1 MSDRAP
7 ATTAVPTRLPLSR
20 WRGRKRFSVV
30 GVAETHDLTALEQAA
45 AVRARELSPV
55 DIVEHYLDRVQR
67 HDARLGAFVTV
78 TPEVAVEQ
86 ARAAERAVME
96 ADGTGTWP
104 SLYGVPVP
112 IKDLAMVDGVP
123 TTFGSAAYDDFVPPV
138 DDGVAARVR
147 EAGGILL
154 GKTNTP
160 EFGLPCYTESA
171 VAPPARTPWDPQ
183 RSAGGSSGGAAA
195 AVAAGLAPV
204 AHGSDGGG
212 SIRIPASACGLVGLK
227 PARGRVTNGPHL
239 QDVTGLPVHGPL
251 ARTVGDAAALLD
263 AMAGQA
269 PGDPYWVPPLP
280 EGRTFLSAADR
291 EPGRLRI
298 GCYRQPVLTET
309 EVHPD
314 CVAAYE
320 SAVELLIETGHDVV
334 EVAPPFG
341 PDSVPSFETVWAVL
355 AAANP
360 VPPEREERL
369 MPLTRWMRDR
379 GSRIAA
385 PDHAAALAAMQ
396 RLTREAVGATAAYD
410 AVLTPTLAQPP
421 AFVGALRDDADPARD
436 FENQKAFTPFTAPY
450 NVTGQPAIS
459 LPLHWNDEGLPIGVM
474 LAGRPAEEMTLISL
488 GAQLERA
495 RPWRERHPSL
505 W

>member
-1 MSDRAP
+1 M
-7 ATTAVPTRLPLSR
+7 
-20 WRGRKRFSVV
+20 

-45 AVRARELSPV
+45 AVRARKLSPV
-55 DIVEHYLDRVQR
+55 EIVEHYLDRVQR

-251 ARTVGDAAALLD
+251 ARTVGDVAALLD

-320 SAVELLIETGHDVV
+320 NAVELLIELGHDVV

-341 PDSVPSFETVWAVL
+341 PDSVPSFETVWTVL

-379 GSRIAA
+379 GSRIDA

-396 RLTREAVGATAAYD
+396 RLTREAVRATAAYD

-474 LAGRPAEEMTLISL
+474 LAGRPAEEVTLISL